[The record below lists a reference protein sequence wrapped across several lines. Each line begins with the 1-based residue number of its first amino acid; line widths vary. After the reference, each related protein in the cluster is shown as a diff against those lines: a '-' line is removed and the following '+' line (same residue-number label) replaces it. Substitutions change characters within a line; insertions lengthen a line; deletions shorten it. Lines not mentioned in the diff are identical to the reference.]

1 MISNANRTTESI
13 DLNETLVAN
22 DVNEVPVVND
32 VKEWSARISSKLS
45 ECRGQ
50 ELIKAFY
57 SSLTDAITTNADLA
71 FLPIDDHLCHRGHA
85 VFDTCTLS
93 NGRIYRLR
101 THLDRFLA
109 SAQGA
114 RIDLPLSRAQI
125 ENIILR
131 TAAASGLKDGSV
143 RFWLSAGPGDF
154 FITPKR
160 DASAFYCVIFV
171 GSALQHKVGE
181 APPAIPEVTV
191 RDVPLK
197 PAALSSIKTNNYLLN
212 SLTALRARDLGGTF
226 GILVDEKGFIAESC
240 VLNVSFV
247 LPDKTL
253 VTPTFD
259 HALNGTTVRKC
270 LELARASLIGD
281 GLIRDAEQR
290 PISEE
295 EAHTAVE
302 IFLTGGDL
310 HLYAVTSWDG
320 EPVGDGQVGP
330 VATRLLAALEEETS
344 HGSSEHLQVP
354 YQ

>member
-1 MISNANRTTESI
+1 M
-13 DLNETLVAN
+13 
-22 DVNEVPVVND
+22 VND
-32 VKEWSARISSKLS
+32 ISEWSSRISTKLS
-45 ECRGQ
+45 ACREG

-57 SSLTDAITTNADLA
+57 SSLTGAITTNSALA
-71 FLPIDDHLCHRGHA
+71 SVPMDDHLCHRGHA
-85 VFDTCTLS
+85 VFDTCTLAK
-93 NGRIYRLR
+93 GRIYRLR
-101 THLDRFLA
+101 THIDRFLA
-109 SAQGA
+109 SAHGA
-114 RIDLPLSRAQI
+114 RIDPPLSRSEI
-125 ENIILR
+125 ENIILH

-154 FITPKR
+154 SIVPKQG
-160 DASAFYCVIFV
+160 SSSFYCVIFV
-171 GSALQHKVGE
+171 GSALQHEMGK
-181 APPAIPEVTV
+181 APPAISEVTV

-197 PAALSSIKTNNYLLN
+197 PPALSSIKTNNYLLN

-226 GILVDEKGFIAESC
+226 GILVDEEGFIAESC

-253 VTPTFD
+253 VTPTFAR
-259 HALNGTTVRKC
+259 ALNGTTVRKC
-270 LELARASLIGD
+270 LEFAEPKLIAE
-281 GLIRDAEQR
+281 GLIKEAQQR
-290 PISEE
+290 PIAEE

-330 VATRLLAALEEETS
+330 VATRLLSALEDEAM

-354 YQ
+354 YS